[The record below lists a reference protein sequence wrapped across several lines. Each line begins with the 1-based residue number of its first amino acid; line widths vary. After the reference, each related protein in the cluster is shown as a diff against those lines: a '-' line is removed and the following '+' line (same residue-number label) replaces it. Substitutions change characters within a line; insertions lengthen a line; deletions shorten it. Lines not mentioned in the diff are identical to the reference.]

1 MQESQITR
9 QNTSGQEL
17 KLNGDGELVTEDRV
31 HHEIHEGDAYH
42 MEDSYELAING
53 VLDIQFITGADYIH
67 LVDLYTMESET
78 SHYLYEGATIS
89 VNGTAANVQ
98 NKNRNSA
105 NISTVTAYYQINTSL
120 ANANA
125 DTDVSG
131 ATELSH
137 AIVGSG
143 RSEGILAHDNE
154 WVLKPNT
161 VYVFRC
167 IEGGTAAGYVDAH
180 LEWYEIP

>member
-1 MQESQITR
+1 MKKYIIVVLLLIPLLLSSCTTTYPGYTVV

-31 HHEIHEGDAYH
+31 HHEIHEGDGYH

-89 VNGTAANVQ
+89 VNGTAANIQ
-98 NKNRNSA
+98 NKNRITTNTS
-105 NISTVTAYYQINTSL
+105 SVTAYYQINTSL

-125 DTDVSG
+125 ERDI
-131 ATELSH
+131 LSC
-137 AIVGSG
+137 IV
-143 RSEGILAHDNE
+143 RPCFLLPFIL
-154 WVLKPNT
+154 LL
-161 VYVFRC
+161 C
-167 IEGGTAAGYVDAH
+167 SISC
-180 LEWYEIP
+180 